1 MDKCTLM
8 SGICGRSLR
17 RLQMELL
24 VAVCA
29 WASSSVCRSTSPDSR
44 MGSLL
49 CNRGDTYYDLTPLEA
64 RLSQNASV
72 IYPNDTATF
81 EYATSRWSSY
91 ETPTISVVVVPGTEN
106 DVAETVGRAELY
118 TTWPRHMAYFI
129 IGEVRGCEEHVIPC
143 SQWRSWSNHHGWEDE
158 ERD

>member
-1 MDKCTLM
+1 MDKCTLV
-8 SGICGRSLR
+8 SGIRGRSLR

-24 VAVCA
+24 VAVGA
-29 WASSSVCRSTSPDSR
+29 WASSSVCRSASPDSR
-44 MGSLL
+44 MGTLGSLL

-106 DVAETVGRAELY
+106 DVAETVGRADIY
-118 TTWPRHMAYFI
+118 TK
-129 IGEVRGCEEHVIPC
+129 
-143 SQWRSWSNHHGWEDE
+143 
-158 ERD
+158 